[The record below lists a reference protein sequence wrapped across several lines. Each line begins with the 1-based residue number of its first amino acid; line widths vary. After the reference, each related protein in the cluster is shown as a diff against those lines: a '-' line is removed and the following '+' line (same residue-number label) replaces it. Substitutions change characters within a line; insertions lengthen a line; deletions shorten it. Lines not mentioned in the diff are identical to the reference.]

1 MYAQAYLICINWG
14 AVNYHSSGLKPLFN
28 FKKSSNIHYNIWVH
42 FIFIWVNT
50 LLYFTSFVLLRNWKQ
65 RGIGVHLK
73 GSEEFPTKIW
83 VLQYLIMQPFLPIII
98 LFFFANNQVI
108 LTQIQHK
115 QLFTNSHLR
124 QLKFTIMWQYKF
136 LNYNSYNLTIN
147 ISLKYKK

>member
-1 MYAQAYLICINWG
+1 MYAQVNLICINWD
-14 AVNYHSSGLKPLFN
+14 AVNYHMSGLKPLLN

-42 FIFIWVNT
+42 FIFIWVNI

-65 RGIGVHLK
+65 RGAGGHLR
-73 GSEEFPTKIW
+73 GSESCGVLLCSPFFP
-83 VLQYLIMQPFLPIII
+83 LLFL
-98 LFFFANNQVI
+98 FFANNQVI

-115 QLFTNSHLR
+115 QLFTNPYLR